1 LVDVSVKTTVL
12 VKGKKVTKYVAI
24 GEVTL
29 NSVGKAVLKTKK
41 VIKAGNTIRV
51 SFGGITIKTVTV
63 K

>member
-1 LVDVSVKTTVL
+1 VSLKTTVL
-12 VKGKKVTKYVAI
+12 VKGKKVTKYEVI

-29 NSVGKAVLKTKK
+29 DSVGKGVIKTKK